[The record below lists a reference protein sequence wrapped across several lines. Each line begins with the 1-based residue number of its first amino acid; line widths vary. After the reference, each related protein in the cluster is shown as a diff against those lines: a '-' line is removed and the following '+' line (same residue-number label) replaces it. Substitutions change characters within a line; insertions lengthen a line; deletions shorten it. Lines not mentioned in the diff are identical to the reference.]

1 MLGNLNFFCWLDQ
14 HDVIT
19 SVSMPEWDEFAWT
32 NDGPEATADK
42 VIGRNLKSFVMGFMT
57 LMWLESVLELA
68 RSKNVEIEST
78 YRCDA
83 PSEKRYMKMSISPQT
98 HGQLYIVY
106 QFLQTKPI
114 MPPIHFNYAE
124 AIDSLYMERCSIC
137 NRIRPNGVWCEPE
150 TAFQKGLVRDSRSLP
165 VNYTVCHE
173 CMFQLHN
180 LRYHFT

>member
-1 MLGNLNFFCWLDQ
+1 MLGNPNLSCWLDQ
-14 HDVIT
+14 HDVII
-19 SVSMPEWDEFAWT
+19 SVSMPEWDEFALT
-32 NDGPEATADK
+32 NAGAKVTSDK

-83 PSEKRYMKMSISPQT
+83 PSEKRYMKMSVSPQPY
-98 HGQLYIVY
+98 GQLYIVY
-106 QFLQTKPI
+106 HFLQTKPI
-114 MPPIHFNYAE
+114 VPAIHFNYAE
-124 AIDSLYMERCSIC
+124 PIDSLYMERCSIC
-137 NRIRPNGVWCEPE
+137 NRIQLNGVWYEPE
-150 TAFQKGLVRDSRSLP
+150 AAFQKGLVEDSCSLP